1 MEQIFIYPILVF
13 TSYLLYKVFNL
24 KSRENKLRNEKSC
37 LQDTLDTLIKAEE
50 HLSEVEVSNDLSE
63 DPVKPSDE
71 APDIDAYTRTF
82 STAFFHP
89 MYFRF
94 LSCRFMEGMN

>member
-37 LQDTLDTLIKAEE
+37 
-50 HLSEVEVSNDLSE
+50 
-63 DPVKPSDE
+63 
-71 APDIDAYTRTF
+71 
-82 STAFFHP
+82 
-89 MYFRF
+89 
-94 LSCRFMEGMN
+94 

>member
-37 LQDTLDTLIKAEE
+37 LQDTLDIEKKKIFLFLI
-50 HLSEVEVSNDLSE
+50 
-63 DPVKPSDE
+63 
-71 APDIDAYTRTF
+71 I
-82 STAFFHP
+82 
-89 MYFRF
+89 
-94 LSCRFMEGMN
+94 MNFKSFQKHMKKN